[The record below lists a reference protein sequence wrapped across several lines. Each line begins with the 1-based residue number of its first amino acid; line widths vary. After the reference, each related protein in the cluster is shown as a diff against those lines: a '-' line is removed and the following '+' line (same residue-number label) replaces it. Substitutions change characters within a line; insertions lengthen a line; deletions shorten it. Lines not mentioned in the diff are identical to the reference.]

1 MKRGYEGILGRRNSR
16 SKSVKEKMSIAEV
29 RESEE
34 MSLVTAQGLIGSSG
48 NKAGQVWHNFLILS
62 FKNQAEAFGLSVI
75 KVGSYGIYFP
85 ILLGNLS
92 NIKNN

>member
-1 MKRGYEGILGRRNSR
+1 MKRGYEGISGRRNSR
-16 SKSVKEKMSIAEV
+16 SKSVKEKMSIAKV

-62 FKNQAEAFGLSVI
+62 FKSQAEAFGLDVR
-75 KVGSYGIYFP
+75 KVGSCGIYFP
-85 ILLGNLS
+85 ILLGKFL
-92 NIKNN
+92 NIKNS